1 MFYVQNKSTGQPAY
15 MGMRGKIEKVYS
27 MRILAEVDAKKAEQT
42 ELINPQRIDVV
53 EISKSAKLWL
63 ENQARMQGGS
73 QKKTK
78 LVRYNPP
85 KLTHRS

>member
-1 MFYVQNKSTGQPAY
+1 MFYVQNKTTGQPAY

-27 MRILAEVDAKKAEQT
+27 MRILAEVDAKKAEKA

-63 ENQARMQGGS
+63 ENQARMQGES
-73 QKKTK
+73 
-78 LVRYNPP
+78 
-85 KLTHRS
+85 

>member
-63 ENQARMQGGS
+63 ENQARMQGES
-73 QKKTK
+73 
-78 LVRYNPP
+78 
-85 KLTHRS
+85 

>member
-27 MRILAEVDAKKAEQT
+27 MRILAEMDAKRAEQT
-42 ELINPQRIDVV
+42 ELIKPQRIDVV

-63 ENQARMQGGS
+63 ENQARMQYGS
-73 QKKTK
+73 
-78 LVRYNPP
+78 
-85 KLTHRS
+85 